1 MHDFHTRACVT
12 HKPAEEALVWSR
24 AAPSNPLHYFA
35 YYFDV
40 KKDNFERE
48 IFEVKPFFFKR
59 YFSRIQNK
67 TGGKSSLSA
76 IFSAIICNIKF
87 NGHALLSFG
96 KYCCSIIVSTECW
109 KEPRA
114 FQPADLLFSAA
125 APSAPALLLSG
136 ACVLSS
142 AVSQLFRRRETGK
155 SGQCRLFLHVF
166 TFLI

>member
-1 MHDFHTRACVT
+1 MHDFHTRACPLYDT
-12 HKPAEEALVWSR
+12 QASRRSIGLKSCRAIKP
-24 AAPSNPLHYFA
+24 PTYYFA

-48 IFEVKPFFFKR
+48 IFELKHFFLKR

-96 KYCCSIIVSTECW
+96 KYCCSIASTEC
-109 KEPRA
+109 
-114 FQPADLLFSAA
+114 
-125 APSAPALLLSG
+125 
-136 ACVLSS
+136 
-142 AVSQLFRRRETGK
+142 
-155 SGQCRLFLHVF
+155 
-166 TFLI
+166 